1 MAGKVIGHVSF
12 RIRER
17 DEDAP
22 GEKPVRITCEIC
34 GEAGQGRA
42 ADQFV
47 KFKLIVL
54 YEKM

>member
-34 GEAGQGRA
+34 GEAGQGRT

-47 KFKLIVL
+47 KFKFIILH
-54 YEKM
+54 EKM